1 MANYNYKF
9 NNQNLSDFVYERDW
23 LDKID
28 LTKSNMW
35 AWGYYFFTQENT
47 TSIPTN
53 IDESI
58 NWKKIDFTTF
68 SNSTYAAIKDDG
80 TLWCWGYNFLGACG
94 DGTTIDRSSPVQ
106 VLTGGKW
113 KDVSCGGKIVTAI
126 KSDGTLWAW
135 GNGYVGT
142 NTGFI
147 SVSSPVLFS
156 SNKTWKMVKS
166 GVEHTI
172 GITTEGYLWGW
183 GTNDYGQVGDG
194 TAISRSSP
202 VQLDSF
208 SPNRWKF
215 ITATGKMS
223 GAIRSDGLAFS
234 WGYGKNGGLG
244 CGDIPR
250 SSPTLLSNTGS
261 ISWKQITFSKADNT
275 ITQDTFGFGI
285 TTDGKLYAWGDNA
298 FGQLGRSNVS
308 DENAPIQVGSS
319 TNWKQVACG
328 TNSTL
333 DASTL
338 ALKTDDTL
346 WGWGAPASG
355 RLIGISGFTVRS
367 SPVQLG
373 SFSNTKSIVAD
384 SVRAFIF
391 NRNYSY

>member
-28 LTKSNMW
+28 LSKSNMW
-35 AWGYYFFTQENT
+35 AWGFYTFTQDNS
-47 TSIPTN
+47 TSIPAQV
-53 IDESI
+53 DEVT

-68 SNSTYAAIKDDG
+68 SNTTYAAIKDDG
-80 TLWCWGYNFLGACG
+80 TLWGWGNNTNGAVG
-94 DGTTIDRSSPVQ
+94 DGTTVDRSSPVQ
-106 VLTGGKW
+106 IISGGKW
-113 KDVSCGGKIVTAI
+113 RDVSCGRTTMCAI
-126 KSDGTLWAW
+126 KSDGTLWEW
-135 GNGYVGT
+135 GT
-142 NTGFI
+142 PI
-147 SVSSPVLFS
+147 SSLGGNARSSPVQIWT
-156 SNKTWKMVKS
+156 NKTWKMVKAGS
-166 GVEHTI
+166 GHTI

-183 GTNDYGQVGDG
+183 GENDYGQVGDG
-194 TAISRSSP
+194 TVITKSSP

-208 SPNRWKF
+208 SPNRWKY

-244 CGDIPR
+244 CGDISR
-250 SSPTLLSNTGS
+250 SSPTLLSSTGS

-328 TNSTL
+328 TNSIS